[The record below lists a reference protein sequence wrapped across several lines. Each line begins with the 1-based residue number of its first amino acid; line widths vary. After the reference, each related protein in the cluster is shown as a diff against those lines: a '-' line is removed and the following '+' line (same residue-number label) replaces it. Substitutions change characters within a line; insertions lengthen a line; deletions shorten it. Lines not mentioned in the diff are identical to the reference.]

1 MAQTLKYVGEL
12 LSQFPDNVSGLIQ
25 PEDVRDFVVS
35 VIDGTGTLVDETEIN
50 IPILDGVWTSINP
63 LLLSPESTANSLWVF
78 DANNF
83 AVNNYTALPTTVIP
97 SGYSK
102 LLRVVAVLDLF
113 KAGGGADNYQ
123 MQVTKNG
130 VGIGLAE
137 TVQFEASGGQT
148 VTLLDSS
155 ITDVSVSDVYGI
167 QVQGVGSTDD
177 LTLIYFTQQM
187 SDSILLAA
195 PLP

>member
-63 LLLSPESTANSLWVF
+63 LLLSPESTENSLWIF

-113 KAGGGADNYQ
+113 KAGGGSANYQ

-137 TVQFEASGGQT
+137 TVQFGASGGQT

-195 PLP
+195 PTP